1 MRRIAILGL
10 VMAVIVV
17 GAGLAG
23 PATTQ
28 AQTGKI
34 VIYSALADLETTL
47 VSREFTRRTGVQVE
61 ALSVA
66 AAGTL
71 AARIRAE
78 KDRPRADIFVGG
90 SADFHAPLA
99 TEGLLMPYKSQA
111 AVDAKVSPAYI
122 DPAGH
127 WHGWYLG
134 ALGIIINT
142 DRWEREMAP
151 RRVAKPATWDDL
163 IKPEFRGHFIM
174 PSPIT
179 TGGGYIFV
187 AAQIFR
193 LGEDRAWQYL
203 RTLNTNAS
211 QYTPTAPG
219 TITLLARG
227 EGIVGMQW
235 AHEGIGA
242 RLANQQPLE
251 TITPPDTAFEIG
263 AVSILKGAPN
273 PEGAKAYVDFL
284 MSKTPQDINAKYG
297 FRYPTRP
304 DVPVPMGATP
314 FESLKFVKYDRNW
327 AIQNQNQLRE
337 RWTREIRR

>member
-1 MRRIAILGL
+1 MRRVLILGVL
-10 VMAVIVV
+10 VTLVLSGAGAGVTVAQPNRIVV
-17 GAGLAG
+17 
-23 PATTQ
+23 
-28 AQTGKI
+28 
-34 VIYSALADLETTL
+34 YSALPDLETTL
-47 VSREFTRRTGVQVE
+47 VNREFTRRTGIQVE

-99 TEGLLMPYKSQA
+99 TEGLLLAYRSPVA
-111 AVDAKVSPAYI
+111 AEARVNPAYR
-122 DPAGH
+122 DPNGF

-142 DRWEREMAP
+142 DRWDRDMAP

-163 IKPEFRGHFIM
+163 VRPEFRGQFIM
-174 PSPIT
+174 PSPMT
-179 TGGGYIFV
+179 TGGGFIFV

-193 LGEDRAWQYL
+193 LGEDRAWAWL
-203 RTLNTNAS
+203 RQLNANAS

-242 RLANQQPLE
+242 RLANMQPLE
-251 TITPPDTAFEIG
+251 TLVPPDTAFEIG
-263 AVSILKGAPN
+263 AVSIIKGGPN
-273 PEGAKAYVDFL
+273 PDGARAYVDFL
-284 MSKTPQDINAKYG
+284 LTRVPQVINAAYG
-297 FRYPTRP
+297 FRYPVRG
-304 DVPVPMGATP
+304 DVPVPTGATP
-314 FESLKFVKYDRNW
+314 FDQLRFVRYDRDW
-327 AIQNQNQLRE
+327 AIQNMSRIRE
-337 RWTREIRR
+337 RWQREIGR